1 MMSEGNGRNNQRL
14 YDLLEVPTDAS
25 LEDIKKSYRKLV
37 LKYHPDKNPSQQAA
51 ERFQAIFEA
60 YKVLSDENKR
70 FLYDQYGDD
79 YQIMKDSGILT
90 KMIAEFFIEFLFAA
104 IVPFDNI
111 SKRSKV
117 ERFSNPNMFT
127 MGSKLRNEGTFRGL
141 WRGTFLG
148 IFSSMTY
155 TRVRELLDSPTRSP
169 LLSIVASQI
178 ICYPLEVLTT
188 VHRTNLQ
195 SVSSACVQIWRQ
207 KAFFAGIFPYFLQN
221 TMLIAGDSLINSSR
235 INIWTTEKLRKLLEK
250 KGWVVALAAK
260 LGVILVKMSLITLV
274 TCPFKTIATRMQAIT
289 VPQEHTGSWFQ
300 AFKMFG
306 TICSNEGFGKL
317 YSGFFSDV
325 IFSTGTF
332 LLNSILGA

>member
-1 MMSEGNGRNNQRL
+1 LLQL
-14 YDLLEVPTDAS
+14 YLL
-25 LEDIKKSYRKLV
+25 IIF
-37 LKYHPDKNPSQQAA
+37 LKGQ
-51 ERFQAIFEA
+51 
-60 YKVLSDENKR
+60 
-70 FLYDQYGDD
+70 
-79 YQIMKDSGILT
+79 
-90 KMIAEFFIEFLFAA
+90 
-104 IVPFDNI
+104 
-111 SKRSKV
+111 KV
-117 ERFSNPNMFT
+117 ERFNNPNMFT
-127 MGSKLRNEGTFRGL
+127 MGSKLRSEGTFRGL

-250 KGWVVALAAK
+250 KR
-260 LGVILVKMSLITLV
+260 LGCCFSCQIG
-274 TCPFKTIATRMQAIT
+274 C
-289 VPQEHTGSWFQ
+289 H
-300 AFKMFG
+300 FG
-306 TICSNEGFGKL
+306 ENEFNYFGYL
-317 YSGFFSDV
+317 
-325 IFSTGTF
+325 
-332 LLNSILGA
+332 SI